1 MVLSCWWC
9 YQWIFVCVCS
19 HVCRHGMNNLISF
32 SKAKMY
38 YLCRLKRKNLSP
50 GSYSLLGSLRH
61 ICSTPI
67 TRHRKPC
74 SHLFGPAP
82 KKSITKCIR
91 INSKWINDLNI
102 RPETLKLL
110 EDNIG
115 SKHPDISLDEFLDL
129 TAKTMAVKAKINKW
143 GIPWQSSG

>member
-1 MVLSCWWC
+1 
-9 YQWIFVCVCS
+9 
-19 HVCRHGMNNLISF
+19 MNNLISF

-143 GIPWQSSG
+143 GIP